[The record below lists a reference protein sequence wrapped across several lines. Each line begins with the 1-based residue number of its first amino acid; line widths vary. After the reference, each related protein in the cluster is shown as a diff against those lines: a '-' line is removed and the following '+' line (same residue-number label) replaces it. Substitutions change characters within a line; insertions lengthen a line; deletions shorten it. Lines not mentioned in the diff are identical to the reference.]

1 VKKRISVMIEL
12 DLLDR
17 LRSIKSRTGISDSEQ
32 IRQAIRMWLDTR
44 EWPIRREA
52 REPLPDK

>member
-1 VKKRISVMIEL
+1 MKKRISVMIEL
-12 DLLDR
+12 DVLDR

-32 IRQAIRMWLDTR
+32 IRRAIRLWLDTR

-52 REPLPDK
+52 RPPLPDK